1 MKSLPHLKSVYTR
14 FIAAAILAAGMGQSY
29 AAVTIPNT
37 FSAGTPAVATQVND
51 NFTAVKNAI
60 DPLQISNYTEFV
72 ALCSDGSTDV
82 TAGTFTKL
90 GSGTHSFSKS
100 SPDTKIEVHVNST
113 FSSGTFAGGTSGI
126 AFQIEVDGV
135 PASPAGAGGIGVIFT
150 SGSTQY
156 LSLYAVFQGL
166 TAGSHTVSLWAE
178 PNAGTSTGVYVDS
191 GCWGGTIIVKEV
203 R

>member
-1 MKSLPHLKSVYTR
+1 MKSFPHPKSVCMQL
-14 FIAAAILAAGMGQSY
+14 IAAAILAAGMGQSY

-37 FSAGTPAVATQVND
+37 FSAGTPAVASQVND

-72 ALCSDGSTDV
+72 ALCSDGSTNV
-82 TAGTFTKL
+82 TSAFTKL

-100 SPDTKIEVHVNST
+100 SPDTKIEVHVNSV
-113 FSSGTFAGGTSGI
+113 FSAGAFAGGATGI
-126 AFQIEVDGV
+126 MFQVEVDGV
-135 PASPAGAGGIGVIFT
+135 PASPVGAGGIGVLFGT
-150 SGSTQY
+150 NTTQY

-166 TAGSHTVSLWAE
+166 PAGTHTVELWAAT
-178 PNAGTSTGVYVDS
+178 NAGTSSGVYVDS

>member
-1 MKSLPHLKSVYTR
+1 MKSLPHLKSVYTQL
-14 FIAAAILAAGMGQSY
+14 IAAAILAAGVGQSY

-60 DPLQISNYTEFV
+60 DPLQIANYTEIV
-72 ALCSDGSTDV
+72 GLCNDGSTNV
-82 TAGTFTKL
+82 TSTFTKL
-90 GSGTHSFSKS
+90 GNGIHSFIKS
-100 SPDTKIEVHVNST
+100 SPDTKIEIHVNST
-113 FSSGTFAGGTSGI
+113 FSAGTFAGGASGI
-126 AFQIEVDGV
+126 QFQIEVDGV
-135 PASPAGAGGIGVIFT
+135 PASPVGAGGVGVIFT
-150 SGSTQY
+150 SGAAQY

-166 TAGSHTVSLWAE
+166 SAGAHTVELWARS
-178 PNAGTSTGVYVDS
+178 NAGTSAGVYVDS